1 LHKLKYSVIVPVI
14 VIFLLAGKA
23 SCEKTGAFTFKA
35 GLGYDFVSQE
45 YFIDSVRLGGADS
58 ILELS
63 LLEKDYLD
71 DKKAI
76 LSVEYNPDKKGRYIL
91 AAGWEQTPNII
102 RASGRGLITLGDYT
116 NQFLTEFNID
126 VKERYRGTI
135 EMGEEMTVINGT
147 ARYKKRLS
155 SMFDG
160 RIRLFGESVDF
171 DSIGSYIYKYFRL
184 GGDLELN
191 LLTRDFNSIYAKFG
205 VYKRNVPDSGQLD
218 YSVIRGSAGYLGSLL
233 GSYMAS
239 EIAIEKKDY
248 NQIKDINDYTL
259 ATFQSDMRF
268 PLGREF
274 QLKADFNIEN
284 YDFKA
289 QNSLNDDYFLSRSG
303 LLLGWEIGEFSL
315 SVGPKIEFL
324 EIETEYENDD
334 DYFEFFGF
342 VEIDYY
348 GPGKVFFLL
357 DNQVGKRTYKN
368 NPLFYSDFIFDRVSL
383 VGNITISR
391 GLSADILFSAD
402 WEWHSVESD
411 DSRLY
416 LLSSSLTY
424 SF

>member
-1 LHKLKYSVIVPVI
+1 LHKYKYFVIVPVI
-14 VIFLLAGKA
+14 FVFLLVGKA
-23 SCEKTGAFTFKA
+23 SGEKSRTLTFRA

-45 YFIDSVRLGGADS
+45 NFIDSVRLGGADS

-76 LSVEYNPDKKGRYIL
+76 LSVEYNPDQKGRYIL

-102 RASGRGLITLGDYT
+102 RASGRGLITLGNYT
-116 NQFLTEFNID
+116 NQLLTEFNID

-147 ARYKKRLS
+147 VRYKKRLS
-155 SMFDG
+155 SMFDS

-171 DSIGSYIYKYFRL
+171 DSTGSYIYNYSRL
-184 GGDLELN
+184 GGDLEFN
-191 LLTRDFNSIYAKFG
+191 LLTHDFNSIYTKFG
-205 VYKRNVPDSGQLD
+205 AEKRNVPDSGQLD
-218 YSVIRGSAGYLGSLL
+218 YLLIRGSAGYLGSLF
-233 GSYMAS
+233 GSYMVS
-239 EIAIEKKDY
+239 ELTIEKKDY
-248 NQIKDINDYTL
+248 KQVDDLNDHTL
-259 ATFQSDMRF
+259 VTFQSDMRF
-268 PLGREF
+268 PLGKEF
-274 QLKADFNIEN
+274 QLKTDVNIEN

-289 QNSLNDDYFLSRSG
+289 ENSLSDDYFLARTG
-303 LLLGWEIGEFSL
+303 LLLGWENGGFSL
-315 SVGPKIEFL
+315 SLGPKIELL
-324 EIETEYENDD
+324 EIESEYENDD

-342 VEIDYY
+342 AEIDYY
-348 GPGKVFFLL
+348 RPEKVFLLL
-357 DNQVGKRTYKN
+357 DNQMGRRTYKN

-383 VGNITISR
+383 IGNITITR
-391 GLSADILFSAD
+391 RLSADILFSAD
-402 WEWHSVESD
+402 WEWHRVESD